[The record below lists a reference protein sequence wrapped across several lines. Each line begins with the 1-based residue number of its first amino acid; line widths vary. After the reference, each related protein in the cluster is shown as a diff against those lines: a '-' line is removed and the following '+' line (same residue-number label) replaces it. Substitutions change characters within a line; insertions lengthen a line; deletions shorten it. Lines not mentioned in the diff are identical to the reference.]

1 MSDIETA
8 AIVRWSNEQARVY
21 ADVAVSNYYTAKKMV
36 DYFDANDLGAAF
48 KETDG
53 KILDGSEQDGRPVM
67 TAEKA
72 FRVMD
77 NARALIADLEADDKA
92 KLKQLLGVSV
102 NGGARF

>member
-1 MSDIETA
+1 
-8 AIVRWSNEQARVY
+8 
-21 ADVAVSNYYTAKKMV
+21 
-36 DYFDANDLGAAF
+36 
-48 KETDG
+48 
-53 KILDGSEQDGRPVM
+53 M